1 MNKFIAKIFK
11 NAGVDAKVSKSA
23 ENPRFKVVDNKLT
36 LEGVVRPNRYTMSI
50 KDNRGK
56 QIDNLSV
63 IVSNSNDIVNRINE
77 SINTLKLL
85 SSAYDQQK
93 LVEEDEEFDNVVADE
108 EIPETVVDGLDKLYD
123 SILDV
128 ADEAEAIIDVA
139 DEDDAD
145 QLNTILGFV
154 STLYDVAIDVDD
166 YKEELTEVDEDDMDE
181 SVQRK
186 VKTSRGNIR
195 NAVSQLTMV
204 ESMLRG
210 NKEVSDILTAVKDIK
225 SELIVRGY

>member
-166 YKEELTEVDEDDMDE
+166 YKEELTEVDEEDMDE

>member
-210 NKEVSDILTAVKDIK
+210 NKEVSDILNAVKDIK

>member
-56 QIDNLSV
+56 QIDSLSV

-186 VKTSRGNIR
+186 VKTSRGHIR
-195 NAVSQLTMV
+195 DAVSQLTMV

>member
-1 MNKFIAKIFK
+1 MNKFIAKIFR

-23 ENPRFKVVDNKLT
+23 ENPRFKVVENKLT
-36 LEGVVRPNRYTMSI
+36 LEGVVRPNRYTMTI
-50 KDNRGK
+50 KDNTGK

-93 LVEEDEEFDNVVADE
+93 LVEEDEEFDSVVADE
-108 EIPETVVDGLDKLYD
+108 EVPETVVDGLEKLYD

-128 ADEAEAIIDVA
+128 ADEAEAIIEVA

-166 YKEELTEVDEDDMDE
+166 YKEELTEVDEEDMDE
-181 SVQRK
+181 SVHRK
-186 VKTSRGNIR
+186 SRSSKGSVR
-195 NAVSQLTMV
+195 NVITNLTMV

-210 NKEVSDILTAVKDIK
+210 NKDLKDILTAVKDIK